1 VRLQE
6 LSARAY
12 AKAWAGRSPAIIREV
27 TSRTPALEIEL
38 LAIRWERI
46 QLIIE
51 ARSISPVSP
60 GPLEIALIHPDAEQ
74 RVRATRASLTDGRL
88 YARFNVMAGPDQ
100 QPLEAGAWTLD
111 ARVVRPERGSP
122 DLSQV
127 ERTFP
132 IPGLIYRVVPR
143 LDDAAGV
150 LEFEVQIQP
159 DESDDRPARSVR
171 QILRIHRLRRLAFS
185 FVAEVARRSASNSDR
200 RVLFTSRLISEMS
213 GNLEVVHQRMIERGL
228 DHELDIRTML
238 KPGITTRW
246 SVRDRFRLA
255 YSLVT
260 SAVIVVDDSFLP
272 LRWVQLHPDVRI
284 VQLWHASGAFK
295 TVGYSRI
302 GKPGGPSPYGS
313 SVRYGN
319 RAIVS
324 SEHDVPFYA
333 EAFGM
338 PEANVFP
345 TGIPRMDRYF
355 DEGKRSAGIAAARSA
370 FPEIIGRTT
379 ILFAPTYRGDGPKD
393 AFYGYEHI
401 DYAALHALCVER
413 DAVVVIKM
421 HPFVAEPPSIPVP
434 FRDRLLDGSGASID
448 VNDLLFAVDL
458 LITDYSS
465 IVFEYS
471 VLGRPMLFF
480 AYDLDEYVA
489 SRDFYEPFEQFV
501 PGRIV
506 RTFDEL
512 LDAIRREDYETAKVA
527 AFAERHFAHLDGGST
542 DRVIDELIL
551 GH

>member
-1 VRLQE
+1 M
-6 LSARAY
+6 
-12 AKAWAGRSPAIIREV
+12 P
-27 TSRTPALEIEL
+27 SRTQPLEVEL
-38 LAIRWERI
+38 VSIRWERI
-46 QLIIE
+46 QLVIE
-51 ARSISPVSP
+51 ARSISPRSP
-60 GPLEIALIHPDAEQ
+60 DPAEIALIRQDRSQ
-74 RVRATRASLTDGRL
+74 RMLATRAMVTDGL
-88 YARFNVMAGPDQ
+88 IYARFNVMAGPDG
-100 QPLEAGAWTLD
+100 QPLAPGTWMLD
-111 ARVVRPERGSP
+111 ALVAPSDPGSP
-122 DLSQV
+122 RSTPVDGIFPLPDLV
-127 ERTFP
+127 
-132 IPGLIYRVVPR
+132 YRVSPNLDRTERMLKIEVSFDEVGSFEGIASGDEDKRSGSRVRR
-143 LDDAAGV
+143 L
-150 LEFEVQIQP
+150 
-159 DESDDRPARSVR
+159 
-171 QILRIHRLRRLAFS
+171 LRIRRLRRWAFS
-185 FVAEVARRSASNSDR
+185 FVATVARRFASNER
-200 RVLFTSRLISEMS
+200 HRVLFTSRLISEMS
-213 GNLEVVHQRMIERGL
+213 GNLEVVHTRMIQRGL
-228 DHELDIRTML
+228 HRDLDIVTML

-255 YSLVT
+255 HALAT
-260 SAVIVVDDSFLP
+260 ATVIVVDDSFLP
-272 LRWVQLHPDVRI
+272 LNWVRLRPEVRI
-284 VQLWHASGAFK
+284 IQLWHASGAFK
-295 TVGYSRI
+295 TVGYSRV
-302 GKPGGPSPYGS
+302 GKPGGPDPFGS
-313 SVRYGN
+313 GVRYGN

-338 PEANVFP
+338 PERDVLA

-355 DEGKRSAGIAAARSA
+355 DEAKRGAGVAAARRA
-370 FPEIIGRTT
+370 FPESVGRTT

-421 HPFVAEPPSIPVP
+421 HPFVAERPAIPPP
-434 FRDRLLDGSGASID
+434 FRDRLLDGTGASID

-506 RTFDEL
+506 RTFSEL
-512 LDAIRREDYETAKVA
+512 LDAMRREDYQREKVG
-527 AFAERHFAHLDGGST
+527 AFATRHFAHLDGGST

-551 GH
+551 GR